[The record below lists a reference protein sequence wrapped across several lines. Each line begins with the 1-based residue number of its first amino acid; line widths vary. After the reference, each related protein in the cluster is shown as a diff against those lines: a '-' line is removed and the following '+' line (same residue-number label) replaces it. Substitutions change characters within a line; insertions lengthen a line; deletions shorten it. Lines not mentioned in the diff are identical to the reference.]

1 MTWTNSPHVA
11 STDWLAGHLNDSN
24 VAILDGS
31 WHLPPENRDGG
42 QEFLAA
48 HIPGAQFFDINTV
61 ADTSTGLPHM
71 LPSDEFFAQTMT
83 RMGIGDGMR
92 VVVYDTKG
100 LFSAPRVWWT
110 FRVMGCRNVAVLDGG
125 FPRWLAEGRSVE
137 AGVARVRPEQT
148 FTVRRN
154 AGMVR
159 SIDDVRAV
167 LASKST
173 QIVDARPAVRFTG
186 DQPEPRPGLTQGHMP
201 GAKNVPFTA
210 LVNADGTLKSEADL
224 RAVLAAAGVDAA
236 KPVVASCG
244 SGVTA
249 SMVALSLAL
258 LGNSDAAVYDG
269 AWAEW
274 GANPANP
281 FVTGD
286 AV

>member
-1 MTWTNSPHVA
+1 MTWTHSQHVISA
-11 STDWLAGHLNDSN
+11 AWLAEHVSDPN

-42 QEFLAA
+42 TEFLTA
-48 HIPGAQFFDINTV
+48 HIPGAQFFDINTI

-71 LPSDEFFAQTMT
+71 LPSDEHFAWAMK
-83 RMGIGDGMR
+83 RMGIGDAMR

-125 FPRWLAEGRSVE
+125 FPRWIAEGRAVE
-137 AGVARVRPEQT
+137 AGAAKPRPEQT

-154 AGMVR
+154 ARMVR
-159 SIDDVRAV
+159 GIDDVRGA
-167 LASKST
+167 LAQKSA
-173 QIVDARPAVRFTG
+173 QIVDARPAARFTG
-186 DQPEPRPGLTQGHMP
+186 TQPEPRPGLTRGHMP

-210 LVNADGTLKSEADL
+210 LVSADGTLKPEAEL
-224 RAVLAAAGVDAA
+224 RAVLAAAGIDAA
-236 KPVVASCG
+236 KPMIASCG

-274 GANPANP
+274 GADPANP
-281 FVTGD
+281 FVTGEAD
-286 AV
+286 